1 MKCLLGVIGVL
12 HITSRVGGCLED
24 LCRLS
29 DSLTSLI
36 HMYEYM
42 ILTDYFIEKHWLIFY
57 SEAVAHLKAC
67 MQQQV

>member
-1 MKCLLGVIGVL
+1 
-12 HITSRVGGCLED
+12 
-24 LCRLS
+24 
-29 DSLTSLI
+29 
-36 HMYEYM
+36 MYEYM

>member
-1 MKCLLGVIGVL
+1 MLAGCDRSFAHNQQG
-12 HITSRVGGCLED
+12 RGCLED